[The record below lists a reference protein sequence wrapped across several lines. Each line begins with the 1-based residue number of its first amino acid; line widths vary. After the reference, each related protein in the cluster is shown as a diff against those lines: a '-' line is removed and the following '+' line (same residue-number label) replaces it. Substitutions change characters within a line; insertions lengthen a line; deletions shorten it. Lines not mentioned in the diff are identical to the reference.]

1 MGIDEVDVN
10 GVRRTFSRDVLV
22 VEICQPNLDH
32 FSVIDVPGIV
42 HFSKNHGRDVQ
53 LIQDMIREYL
63 ENPRSIILAVIPAT
77 GDPETNQILDL
88 VTKYD
93 PAGERSLGVFT
104 KPDRVGR
111 NEERL
116 YINLIDGTTS
126 IRNLEWYVVRNPDQ
140 KELDSGAE
148 REKLEA
154 DFFDTIQP
162 WNDLSKDRVGINS
175 LRDRLKEILPEKI
188 RNEFENVRMPVHV
201 FQPFSRLT

>member
-1 MGIDEVDVN
+1 MGIDEVDMN

-22 VEICQPNLDH
+22 VEIRQPNLDH

-93 PAGERSLGVFT
+93 TAGERSLGVFT

-111 NEERL
+111 EEEHL

-140 KELDSGAE
+140 KELDTVE
-148 REKLEA
+148 NRDKLEA
-154 DFFDTIQP
+154 DFFDTVKP

-188 RNEFENVRMPVHV
+188 RNEFENVRTAFHV

>member
-1 MGIDEVDVN
+1 MQMGIDEVDFN

-42 HFSKNHGRDVQ
+42 HFSKNQSSDVQ

-111 NEERL
+111 EEEHL
-116 YINLIDGTTS
+116 YVNLIDGTTS

-140 KELDSGAE
+140 KELDSAE
-148 REKLEA
+148 DRNKLET
-154 DFFDTIQP
+154 DFFDRTAP
-162 WNDLSKDRVGINS
+162 WNALSKDKVGIKS
-175 LRDRLKEILPEKI
+175 LKARLKEILPEKI
-188 RNEFENVRMPVHV
+188 RNEFENVGTPLYDI
-201 FQPFSRLT
+201 QGIQ